1 MPKFAHE
8 QVVEFAA
15 QLLASA
21 GVADE
26 DSRLVAKM
34 LVKAD
39 LDGYSAHGV
48 SHIPSYVSRIRTGLI
63 RLDATPKIVR
73 EGKMTAVIDGKFY
86 VGQVVA
92 YNAMNLAIAKA
103 KEHGGGIVSIYH
115 SGHVGRLA
123 DYVELAAE
131 EGMIGIA
138 VVGVGGGS
146 IASYGGM
153 EPVAGTNPM
162 AFGIPGKGRRHFIL
176 DFATAAMSM
185 GELRTKASR
194 GEAIPEGVMLDGH
207 GHPTTEFKKFLGPPR
222 GVVLPF
228 GGYKGSGLHL
238 VAEILGGILSGN
250 GLSREWWDRGGPAI
264 NGVFLQALSV
274 EEFQPLDGFLEKVD
288 ELVAFAKSRKVAPG
302 FAEILLPGE
311 SSRRRADKHLREGI
325 EINEAPW
332 AELVQC
338 ASELGVKEL
347 PAPLRG

>member
-8 QVVEFAA
+8 QLLEFAA

-103 KEHGGGIVSIYH
+103 KEHGGGMVSIYH

-131 EGMIGIA
+131 QGMIGIA

-194 GEAIPEGVMLDGH
+194 GEAVPEGVMLDGH
-207 GHPTTEFKKFLGPPR
+207 GHPTTEFKEFLGPPR

-274 EEFQPLDGFLEKVD
+274 EEFQPLGGFLEKVD

-325 EINEAPW
+325 EINEAAW

-338 ASELGVKEL
+338 ASELGIKEL

>member
-1 MPKFAHE
+1 MPKFSHE
-8 QVVEFAA
+8 HLLEFAA

-21 GVADE
+21 GVANE

-39 LDGYSAHGV
+39 LHGYPAHGI
-48 SHIPSYVSRIRTGLI
+48 SHIPSYVTRIKTGLI
-63 RLDATPKIVR
+63 RLDATPETVR
-73 EGKMTAVIDGKFY
+73 EGKMTALVDGKFY
-86 VGQVVA
+86 IGQVVA
-92 YNAMNLAIAKA
+92 HNGMNLAITKA
-103 KEHGGGIVSIYH
+103 KEHGGGMVSIYH

-131 EGMIGIA
+131 HGMIGIA
-138 VVGVGGGS
+138 VVSVGGGS

-153 EPVAGTNPM
+153 QPVAGTNPM
-162 AFGIPGKGRRHFIL
+162 AFGIPGKEGRHFIL
-176 DFATAAMSM
+176 DFATAASSM
-185 GELRTKASR
+185 GELRTKAAR

-207 GHPTTEFKKFLGPPR
+207 GYPTTEFKLFLGPPR

-250 GLSREWWDRGGPAI
+250 GLSREWWDRGGPAV
-264 NGVFLQALSV
+264 NGVFLQAVSV
-274 EEFQPLDGFLEKVD
+274 EEFQPLGGFLEKVD

-311 SSRRRADKHLREGI
+311 RSRRNAEKHLRGGI
-325 EINEAPW
+325 EISDAAW
-332 AELVQC
+332 TELVQC
-338 ASELGVKEL
+338 ASELGIGEL
-347 PAPLRG
+347 PALLT